1 MSITAKIDGIPLF
14 DSKWKAE
21 QWGRKFGLSGTHTH
35 IWQESQVC
43 WMAGES
49 HQQAIEASKPRNKTN
64 GSIINNTNTQNINQ
78 NYSQQLLQ
86 TRVAVNRESSEPGS
100 EYDGG

>member
-1 MSITAKIDGIPLF
+1 MKLVDARKVL
-14 DSKWKAE
+14 SKLNEDNDDEELVYELEKYN
-21 QWGRKFGLSGTHTH
+21 
-35 IWQESQVC
+35 I
-43 WMAGES
+43 
-49 HQQAIEASKPRNKTN
+49 SKPRKKTN